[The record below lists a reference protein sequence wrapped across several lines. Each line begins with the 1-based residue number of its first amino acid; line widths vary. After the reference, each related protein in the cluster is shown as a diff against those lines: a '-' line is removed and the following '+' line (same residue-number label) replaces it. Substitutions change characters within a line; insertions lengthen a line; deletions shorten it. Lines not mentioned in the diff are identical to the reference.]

1 MLDEFEGHCNVRLS
15 LPVSHC
21 EEALGILGNEVL
33 ERDSY
38 LRNIFKAIAAI
49 RIFFVP
55 TDQE

>member
-1 MLDEFEGHCNVRLS
+1 MLYEFEGHRNVCLG

-38 LRNIFKAIAAI
+38 LRNILKAVAAI

-55 TDQE
+55 TD